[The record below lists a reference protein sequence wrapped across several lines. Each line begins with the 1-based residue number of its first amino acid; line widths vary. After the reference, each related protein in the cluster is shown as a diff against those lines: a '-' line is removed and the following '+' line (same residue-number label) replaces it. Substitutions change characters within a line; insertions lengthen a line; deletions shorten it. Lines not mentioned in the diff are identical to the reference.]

1 MVNKF
6 SNTKAYMASFSDK
19 LIKLLRL
26 ELRNAK
32 RRKSKYGEFYGSP
45 IEYTGS
51 LSQSLSKVYKKGS
64 DGFNFNIEGNSYGLE
79 LDEGSKKGN
88 PDVNVSD
95 IAEWI
100 RRKPVMLRDIKTN
113 SVLGAVPEYRVKSL
127 AEVIT
132 KKIRARGVYKASF
145 ISEAIDKAVSSLDD
159 IGDPI
164 VKDVALNIDEIL
176 IKAGFAKKGDKFI
189 IE

>member
-79 LDEGSKKGN
+79 LDEGS
-88 PDVNVSD
+88 
-95 IAEWI
+95 
-100 RRKPVMLRDIKTN
+100 
-113 SVLGAVPEYRVKSL
+113 
-127 AEVIT
+127 
-132 KKIRARGVYKASF
+132 
-145 ISEAIDKAVSSLDD
+145 
-159 IGDPI
+159 
-164 VKDVALNIDEIL
+164 
-176 IKAGFAKKGDKFI
+176 
-189 IE
+189 

>member
-1 MVNKF
+1 
-6 SNTKAYMASFSDK
+6 
-19 LIKLLRL
+19 
-26 ELRNAK
+26 
-32 RRKSKYGEFYGSP
+32 
-45 IEYTGS
+45 
-51 LSQSLSKVYKKGS
+51 
-64 DGFNFNIEGNSYGLE
+64 
-79 LDEGSKKGN
+79 
-88 PDVNVSD
+88 
-95 IAEWI
+95 
-100 RRKPVMLRDIKTN
+100 MLRDIKTN